1 MRQKKSFIS
10 TGVSTSQDEGGCF
23 SGSRMGRRAFQQLI
37 DGSCILQLI
46 ASVHTTESFL
56 GFSAHTVAATIQSSR
71 NYDDERKRIPTYRT
85 TLISILGARGWV
97 VLLSSRFRKA
107 SPGPH
112 VVFLRATLGRC
123 FLLLQPWEMVLLL
136 HIGKYPGQSARGRRI
151 SAQRVFGVT
160 QLVTAIV
167 LFHLFSALTAREGVG
182 SSWRGRRLRDAA
194 NKGVDLLVPLY
205 ALFCTILAVLLKQKR
220 KEHLPSLLD
229 FLPVLAMV
237 LFGVKRAIGVVY
249 WKRCC
254 VLRYIDLF
262 RPLVWHGP

>member
-1 MRQKKSFIS
+1 MIVGLLSIH
-10 TGVSTSQDEGGCF
+10 
-23 SGSRMGRRAFQQLI
+23 LI
-37 DGSCILQLI
+37 
-46 ASVHTTESFL
+46 F

-136 HIGKYPGQSARGRRI
+136 HIGKYPGKSARGRRI

-167 LFHLFSALTAREGVG
+167 LFSSFFCAHGTRRSWFVLERSTIAR
-182 SSWRGRRLRDAA
+182 
-194 NKGVDLLVPLY
+194 
-205 ALFCTILAVLLKQKR
+205 
-220 KEHLPSLLD
+220 
-229 FLPVLAMV
+229 
-237 LFGVKRAIGVVY
+237 
-249 WKRCC
+249 RCK
-254 VLRYIDLF
+254 
-262 RPLVWHGP
+262 